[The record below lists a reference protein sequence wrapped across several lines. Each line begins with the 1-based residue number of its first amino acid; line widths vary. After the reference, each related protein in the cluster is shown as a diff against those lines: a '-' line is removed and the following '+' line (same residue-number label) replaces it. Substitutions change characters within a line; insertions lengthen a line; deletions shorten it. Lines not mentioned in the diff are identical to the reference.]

1 MNAKVHPLVAVLVIV
16 ATLAALG
23 VWAWGSG
30 AAKEIGGPAGL
41 IASPSGHLYVQMQ
54 NVLLEHDT
62 EGQFVKR
69 HDLSRLGVERVLGA
83 IGFFPD
89 GDVLLRRGP
98 DERTLLDN
106 VRAYLRLQ
114 NENPTVSMSPE
125 SGLYRCNLESG
136 ECRQFGS
143 SGVDF
148 NAAFSLYIDPADSTV
163 YISDTTRHA
172 LRKYS
177 GDGEHLGDAEDGL
190 KFPNELVMH
199 DGRLYVANT
208 NHHEI
213 RIVSPETDSF
223 GREIVSVDVIPEAAS
238 LSRQIWPS
246 HLVRVGD
253 EWWVN
258 NMRSGMNEGGIYIF
272 DDDWNFKARVDLPPG
287 ADPIALLPFNGEV
300 LVSDWNND
308 RIHRVLVNGI
318 RLGDFESPGLHD
330 LVAESVERR
339 WQYQAIAWF
348 ALAVLALLI
357 LGLLVKGLLT
367 DATKDASEEK
377 PKTQV
382 EFPDEM
388 VWFTPDER
396 VARQLRLS
404 AWLGGVLVVA
414 LIPLL
419 IYVMVLT
426 DFRLAT
432 YELALPVVVILVIFV
447 PIVWS
452 SHRNTK
458 SAIGIQGDTVTLRNH
473 VGNEV
478 AIPMAR
484 VSYSKSAIAGP
495 DSAVFLGQHQLAL
508 YDREVLETQ
517 VFPRLTGA
525 KSISAWDM
533 QMTLIRMGHP
543 QGVAAVVVI
552 VGAFLAGIAYALLR

>member
-1 MNAKVHPLVAVLVIV
+1 MNGKVHPLVAVLVIV

-23 VWAWGSG
+23 VWAWASG
-30 AAKEIGGPAGL
+30 AAKEIGGPSGL
-41 IASPSGHLYVQMQ
+41 IVSPSGHLYVQMQ

-106 VRAYLRLQ
+106 IRAYLRLQ
-114 NENPTVSMSPE
+114 NENPAVSKSPE
-125 SGLYRCNLESG
+125 SGLYRCKLESG
-136 ECRQFGS
+136 ECLQFGS

-148 NAAFSLYIDPADSTV
+148 NAAFSLYIDPTDSTV

-177 GDGEHLGDAEDGL
+177 GDGEHLNDAENGL
-190 KFPNELVMH
+190 KFPNALTVH

-213 RIVSPETDSF
+213 RIVSADTDSF
-223 GREIVSVDVIPEAAS
+223 GREIISVDVIPESAS

-272 DDDWNFKARVDLPPG
+272 DDDWNFKTRVDLPEG
-287 ADPIALLPFNGEV
+287 SDPISLLPFNGEV

-308 RIHRVLVNGI
+308 RVHRVLLNGI
-318 RLGDFESPGLHD
+318 RIGDFDSSGLRD
-330 LVAESVERR
+330 LVAESAERR
-339 WQYQAIAWF
+339 WQHQATAWF
-348 ALAVLALLI
+348 ALAILALLI

-367 DATKDASEEK
+367 YATKDASEEK
-377 PKTQV
+377 PEAPP

-396 VARQLRLS
+396 IARQLRLS

-419 IYVMVLT
+419 IYVMALT
-426 DFRLAT
+426 DFRLPM
-432 YELALPVVVILVIFV
+432 YELVLPVVAILMMFV
-447 PIVWS
+447 PILWS
-452 SHRNTK
+452 SRRISK
-458 SAIGIQGDTVTLRNH
+458 SAIGLQGDIVTLRDH
-473 VGNEV
+473 EGNEV
-478 AIPMAR
+478 AIPVAK

-495 DSAVFLGQHQLAL
+495 DSAVFLGQHHLAL
-508 YDREVLETQ
+508 YDRAVLETQ
-517 VFPRLTGA
+517 VFPRLAGA
-525 KSISAWDM
+525 KALSAWEM

-543 QGVAAVVVI
+543 QGVATVVAV
-552 VGAFLAGIAYALLR
+552 VGAFIAGVAYALIR